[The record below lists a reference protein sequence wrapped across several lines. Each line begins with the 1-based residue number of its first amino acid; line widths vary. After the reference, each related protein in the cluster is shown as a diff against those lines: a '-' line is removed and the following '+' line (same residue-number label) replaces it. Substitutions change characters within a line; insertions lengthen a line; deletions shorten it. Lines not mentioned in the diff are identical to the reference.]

1 MPKCDADH
9 SPPSTAKNKEPGVQK
24 SIMFVG
30 TQQLE
35 MSCISTP
42 HMTSWHAEVQLAFV
56 VARKCDNFV

>member
-1 MPKCDADH
+1 MPRCDVDH
-9 SPPSTAKNKEPGVQK
+9 SSPSTAKIKEPGVHK

-35 MSCISTP
+35 LSYILTP

-56 VARKCDNFV
+56 VTRKCDNFV